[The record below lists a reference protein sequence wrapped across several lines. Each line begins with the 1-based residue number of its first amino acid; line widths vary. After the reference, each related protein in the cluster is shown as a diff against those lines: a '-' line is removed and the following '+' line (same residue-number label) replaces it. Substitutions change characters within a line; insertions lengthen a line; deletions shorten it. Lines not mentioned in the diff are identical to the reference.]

1 VRSRSVLAAAALLL
15 VGLPTGA
22 AAAAPHHA
30 VARCGTGAL
39 ALRVRTPPGG
49 AAAGST
55 YYRLTL
61 TNTSSATCTLFGYPG
76 VSAVTSGGAQ
86 IGVPARRNP
95 QHASRLVVLPH
106 GAKATAILQ
115 VVDTH
120 NFPPALCHARTAAGL
135 RVYPPGSFTSKIVRF
150 RFSVCSTSRSSLS
163 VQAVT

>member
-1 VRSRSVLAAAALLL
+1 LRSAAAAALLFL
-15 VGLPTGA
+15 GLSSA
-22 AAAAPHHA
+22 AAAAPQQA
-30 VARCGTGAL
+30 VARCGAGAL
-39 ALRVRTPPGG
+39 SVQIATTPGG

-61 TNTSSATCTLFGYPG
+61 TNASSRTCSLFGYPG

-86 IGVPARRNP
+86 IGSPARRNP

-106 GAKATAILQ
+106 GAKATTIVQ

-120 NFPPALCHARTAAGL
+120 NFPRALCRARTAAGL
-135 RVYPPGSFTSKIVRF
+135 RVYPPGAFGSKIVRF
-150 RFSVCSTSRSSLS
+150 HVSVCSTARSSLS